1 MHWMVGLRKLDT
13 FQLEMLGTC
22 ARLPDISQWIQGF
35 AGSGK
40 SVLLV
45 HIAQTLLADDP
56 GLSICITS
64 FTHALKDL
72 LKTGL
77 ADQYEETI
85 EVITYHKFL
94 RNRVNYDVVLVDE
107 IQDIPKEKIEQIKRL
122 ATHIVVAGDNDQSIY
137 TKCSTANEITRALNP
152 VTYRLVT
159 IYRLTKEIQAIV
171 KTILPDNQIE
181 GAPSGNERD
190 VQATLAKAES
200 EDEETQWVW
209 QKCCKQA
216 EIGDPSVI
224 LLPNHTEI
232 QKFIQNIC
240 KIEGL
245 DSPIFPRVR
254 GRYDYEHTNELLEN
268 YEKPLQYLG
277 NTFGELRDSDNR
289 ALTYIMTYHSAKG
302 LDFENVFLPYLNEDL
317 DIYND
322 PDLERRLFFVAMTRS
337 RFNLF
342 LSHSSEDPIHYVE
355 NFPQDLLHKINCSTD
370 LSEQQPTR
378 NFTDEDVNHIKEEFI
393 ENVVEIFE
401 SRTDINGDVITAI
414 IEKVLNDDVMEDGLI
429 AEYQEDQ
436 LFQDILSKIEDSTDE
451 KEGIDVINQIGG
463 IIENIL
469 YSEND
474 DNDEDDDNETF
485 EIPF

>member
-1 MHWMVGLRKLDT
+1 MHWMVPLGELDEDQIIVVESCSNLT
-13 FQLEMLGTC
+13 G
-22 ARLPDISQWIQGF
+22 RRHWIQGF

-137 TKCSTANEITRALNP
+137 TKCSTAEEITEALDP
-152 VTYRLVT
+152 VIHRLVT

-190 VQATLAKAES
+190 VEATLAKAES

-209 QKCCKQA
+209 RKCSKQA
-216 EIGDPSVI
+216 EVGDPSVI

-322 PDLERRLFFVAMTRS
+322 PDIERRLFFVAMTRS

-370 LSEQQPTR
+370 LSEQQHTR

-401 SRTDINGDVITAI
+401 NRTDIKGKVIKSI
-414 IEKVLNDDVMEDGLI
+414 IKEVLNDDVIEGELI
-429 AEYQEDQ
+429 AKYQEDQ
-436 LFQDILSKIEDSTDE
+436 SFQDILSKIEESTDE
-451 KEGIDVINQIGG
+451 KEAKDVYNQIGD

-469 YSEND
+469 EYDED
-474 DNDEDDDNETF
+474 DDDDNETYST
-485 EIPF
+485 PF